1 MNNRPSAAIGNP
13 QNSHRTR
20 MLALRTTLFIACFAL
35 AGCATQPTQLRPTSN
50 VETRAPSRDFM
61 RTGVAGLVKT
71 EFSLALKAGPYR
83 PVGQDADGVFFL
95 GEHPDNFR
103 IFYLERKRFDGKR
116 LIAVYSGGLFVPH
129 RTDSSPRFFILLKSE
144 KLVVVSDEAIATLV
158 HSSGNPAADITSE
171 EMTKHIEKPIDIVLG
186 TGVIPDLMRD
196 LQARGFTF
204 WGPQGDDAQAAKKW
218 LLESQEPARAAN
230 S

>member
-1 MNNRPSAAIGNP
+1 
-13 QNSHRTR
+13 
-20 MLALRTTLFIACFAL
+20 MLSLKVTLFIFCIAL
-35 AGCATQPTQLRPTSN
+35 AGCATQPSQLRPTSN
-50 VETRAPSRDFM
+50 VESRAPSRDFT

-71 EFSLALKAGPYR
+71 EFSLALKAGPYM

-129 RTDSSPRFFILLKSE
+129 RSDSPPRFFILLKSQ
-144 KLVVVSDEAIATLV
+144 KLVVVSDEAIAAFANP
-158 HSSGNPAADITSE
+158 SGYPAADITSE
-171 EMTKHIEKPIDIVLG
+171 EMTKFIEKPIDVALA

-218 LLESQEPARAAN
+218 LLESHEPAREAG